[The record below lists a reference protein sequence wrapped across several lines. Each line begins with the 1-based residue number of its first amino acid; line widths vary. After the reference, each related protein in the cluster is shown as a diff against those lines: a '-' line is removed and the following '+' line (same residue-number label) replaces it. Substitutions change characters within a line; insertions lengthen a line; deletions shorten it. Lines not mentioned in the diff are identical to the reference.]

1 MINQKLISIICLS
14 LALASCEAPENLDS
28 SAAKNEAKYMAGIT
42 KHEIHTEYLNHY
54 ALDHLLK
61 AKGLKHLAQSYVPKK
76 WQQNEEYI
84 QEFGYECE
92 KLGFKEFLQ
101 KQNLPCEK
109 LTQSPIFDHQLDAY
123 VVQCAPVG
131 IYNMGFDYDKK
142 QWNVKL

>member
-1 MINQKLISIICLS
+1 MINQKLISIICSS
-14 LALASCEAPENLDS
+14 LALASCEAPENLDRS
-28 SAAKNEAKYMAGIT
+28 VAKNEAKYMAGVT
-42 KHEIHTEYLNHY
+42 KHEIHTKYLNNY

-109 LTQSPIFDHQLDAY
+109 LTQSPIFDYGLKEY
-123 VVQCAPVG
+123 IVKCEPEG
-131 IYNMGFDYDKK
+131 SYNMWFDYDKK